1 MRDISI
7 TLFGILSRIAAYCG
21 FGGKGHVVGFGL
33 ETNPRIAPTPQ
44 PLLKSH
50 VGQNI
55 CPRNVFGIESQ
66 NSFQNIQ
73 HIVLILT
80 LSIFALLGCI
90 WYSLAT
96 EMTLNDTI
104 KEYVSRRTMWIL
116 SKVLPSVPS
125 HCQSGLMAHCL
136 AVDIDQDFEIFHNK
150 VKDTILAK
158 RVIYNLTYS

>member
-1 MRDISI
+1 MGDISI
-7 TLFGILSRIAAYCG
+7 TLFGILSRIAAYCGVEG

-116 SKVLPSVPS
+116 PDSLKSAFQAFL
-125 HCQSGLMAHCL
+125 HTAN
-136 AVDIDQDFEIFHNK
+136 QD
-150 VKDTILAK
+150 
-158 RVIYNLTYS
+158 